1 MTDLVLYFNW
11 LFEFSFSQ
19 NLLPQI
25 ILIYTLFLII
35 KSKNIFYS
43 LLYVFIQLVFFG
55 IFIAYYQMEFYTGFL
70 WVAEFSI
77 VLVFLI
83 LLIYLNTDGYIKYNY
98 FLTSIKFSYFV
109 LIVVFFSLTIKAN
122 NITMPYDF
130 LFDFN
135 SLWDDYYEALNNVSI
150 NDFNGVFNSYYVF
163 NSFELLLFAF
173 LLLFGT
179 LLCVSIYK
187 SFFTYKSIPYSS
199 FFSVFN
205 YFSLKINFNF
215 LRQQNL
221 HSQTSVPASNK
232 IMKKK

>member
-1 MTDLVLYFNW
+1 MTDLILYFNW
-11 LFEFSFSQ
+11 LFEFSLSQ

-43 LLYVFIQLVFFG
+43 LLYVFIQLLFFG

-109 LIVVFFSLTIKAN
+109 LIAVFFSLTIKVS